1 MKTTVPYNF
10 KKVLAGIM
18 LVTVPVFVACEKDPV
33 KPNNN
38 GGNGGNGGNNQNQY
52 TTYTYVYDNTG
63 IPRDTVLAHTDV
75 DTFYVIPTSQDLF
88 AGASENGVH
97 TIRNHL
103 ENHTL
108 LNSKMRGK
116 GKFIVRHANDAD
128 STWLAKFGYQVQ
140 R

>member
-1 MKTTVPYNF
+1 MKTIKTTIPYNL
-10 KKVLAGIM
+10 KKVLTGIM
-18 LVTVPVFVACEKDPV
+18 LVAFPVFAACEKDPV
-33 KPNNN
+33 KPN
-38 GGNGGNGGNNQNQY
+38 QPQSK
-52 TTYTYVYDNTG
+52 TYTYVYDNTG

-97 TIRNHL
+97 TVRNHL